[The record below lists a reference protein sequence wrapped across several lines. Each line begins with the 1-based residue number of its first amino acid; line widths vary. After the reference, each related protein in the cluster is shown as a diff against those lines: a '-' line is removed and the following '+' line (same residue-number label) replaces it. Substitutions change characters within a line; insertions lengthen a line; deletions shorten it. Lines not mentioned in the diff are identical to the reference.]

1 MNKVI
6 SIKPKD
12 NCILLITLSNGTSGE
27 FDVSPYLEK
36 GIFNELKDKN
46 YFNQVRPISSGI
58 AWPHEQ
64 DFSTDTIELEMKV
77 LREANRQSVQLQA
90 YKQSDLNEPPLHSLK
105 PLAQET

>member
-1 MNKVI
+1 MKLAEAWIEIHQEDLKLTLSSEAHMNKVI
-6 SIKPKD
+6 SVKPKD
-12 NCILLITLSNGTSGE
+12 NYILLITLSNGTSGE

-77 LREANRQSVQLQA
+77 SREANR
-90 YKQSDLNEPPLHSLK
+90 
-105 PLAQET
+105 